1 MPLIKTYETEEATG
15 ELLEIYNEIIKV
27 RGSVGNNAKLFSSSP
42 QLLKQQLD
50 FIKYYSTHPT
60 LSMPLLASI
69 RICVSS
75 KEECNFCIDF
85 NTALLV
91 NYAKWNLEEV
101 EFMKKN
107 LESKKLNEKENVL
120 LKFVINSM
128 KNPHK
133 VNKNDINELKK
144 LNWEDKDILDAL
156 NHGARMLATDIL
168 FNAFKIEDYEA

>member
-1 MPLIKTYETEEATG
+1 MPIIKTYEINEATG
-15 ELLEIYNEIIKV
+15 ELLDIYNEIIKV

-42 QLLKQQLD
+42 ELLKQQLD

-85 NTALLV
+85 NTAMLL
-91 NYAKWNLEEV
+91 NHAKWSLKEV
-101 EFMKKN
+101 ESMKKD
-107 LESKKLNEKENVL
+107 LDSSKLTQKENAL

-133 VNKNDINELKK
+133 VNENDMNELRK
-144 LNWEDKDILDAL
+144 LDWDDKDIIDAL
-156 NHGARMLATDIL
+156 NHGARMLATDII
-168 FNAFKIEDYEA
+168 FNTFKIDDYKA

>member
-1 MPLIKTYETEEATG
+1 MPLIKTYETDEATG

-42 QLLKQQLD
+42 ELLKQQLD

-69 RICVSS
+69 RICVST

-91 NYAKWNLEEV
+91 NYSKWSLEEV
-101 EFMKKN
+101 ESMKN
-107 LESKKLNEKENVL
+107 SLNSSRLSESENAL
-120 LKFVINSM
+120 LKFVIDSI

-133 VNKNDINELKK
+133 VNKNDINELRK
-144 LNWEDKDILDAL
+144 LDWQDKDIIDAL
-156 NHGARMLATDIL
+156 NHGTRMLATDII
-168 FNAFKIEDYEA
+168 FNTFKIEDYKA